1 MGCTHEHEHV
11 AVSGSGRMHAPYG
24 FLNSHQVG
32 EVGYAVP
39 VHGSGDQ
46 ADVQR
51 VEEPFARGAISGRPL
66 ESHVDRRDDL
76 THHRPAT

>member
-1 MGCTHEHEHV
+1 MGGTHEHEHV

-39 VHGSGDQ
+39 VHGSGD
-46 ADVQR
+46 
-51 VEEPFARGAISGRPL
+51 
-66 ESHVDRRDDL
+66 
-76 THHRPAT
+76 